1 MLRMGRNSKP
11 EQTTTDSENT
21 ADHTPQSASTSAT
34 ASSSPSSS
42 SSSYSPSSSYGSG
55 SGAYQSGSATIAPPP
70 ANASPL
76 APGSASR
83 ASTESETLAR
93 EIKEGTLSGFVGS
106 GTVLTGEANFKGML
120 RVDGHLSGRVSS
132 KDGTLIVSTGGQ
144 VDADIDVSIATINGT
159 VNGDITASKRI
170 ELGRVAK
177 VTGNIQAPAL
187 VIESGAI
194 FEGSCRMAQVKE
206 EQERPRAEE
215 QSSSPYAS
223 LSSAAS
229 GSTDSDDEVSEAAA
243 S

>member
-11 EQTTTDSENT
+11 EQTTTDADHT
-21 ADHTPQSASTSAT
+21 ADHTPQTASTSS
-34 ASSSPSSS
+34 ASSPSSSSS
-42 SSSYSPSSSYGSG
+42 SSSYSPSSSYSSG
-55 SGAYQSGSATIAPPP
+55 GGAYQSGGATIAPPP

-93 EIKEGTLSGFVGS
+93 DIKEGTLSGFVGS

-132 KDGTLIVSTGGQ
+132 QDGTLIVSTGGQ
-144 VDADIDVSIATINGT
+144 VDADIDVAIATINGT

-187 VIESGAI
+187 VIENGAI

-206 EQERPRAEE
+206 EHERPRAEE
-215 QSSSPYAS
+215 SSSSYAS
-223 LSSAAS
+223 LSSTAS
-229 GSTDSDDEVSEAAA
+229 RSTDSDDEASEAAA